1 MNTMK
6 FAGFIMTYERPEIVL
21 ETIEILFAQT
31 LTLEKILIVDNSA
44 SFDTQKTIET
54 LNDSRV
60 VYHRVGYNSG
70 PAGAAA
76 IGLKI
81 LAAEGYE
88 WIYWGDDDDPPL
100 FDDTL
105 EILMRVAQT
114 SPKCG
119 TVGVVGNYYNP
130 KTGFLERV
138 TDEELLTDG
147 ILEVDTIAGGMS
159 KIVNGPMILKT
170 AISTDE
176 KLFYG
181 SEELDFDL
189 KVKKAGYTHL
199 VDRAYYLKHR
209 HYFNRMNLAPKKLK
223 KKTDRAIVREYYSI
237 RNNLRILYK
246 NRNYKTILVFYSYF
260 FLKSFA
266 SFKFGFRYGI
276 KMFWNV
282 LVALKDFIFGNYG
295 KTL

>member
-1 MNTMK
+1 MKNSK

-44 SFDTQKTIET
+44 SFDTQKAIEIV
-54 LNDSRV
+54 NDSRL

-81 LAAEGYE
+81 LAAEGYD

-105 EILMRVAQT
+105 EILMSVAQT
-114 SPKCG
+114 STKCG
-119 TVGVVGNYYNP
+119 SVGVVGNYYNS

-138 TDEELLTDG
+138 TDEELLTEG
-147 ILEVDTIAGGMS
+147 VLEVDTIAGGMS

-170 AISTDE
+170 GISTDE

-199 VDRAYYLKHR
+199 VNRGYYLKHR

-282 LVALKDFIFGNYG
+282 LVALKDFIFSNYG